1 MFMDILHEFHMLVKS
16 FNKHSKITQERTII
30 SVCFFDNISSKIITN
45 TIEP

>member
-1 MFMDILHEFHMLVKS
+1 MNFTSVKS
-16 FNKHSKITQERTII
+16 PNKHSKITQERTII